1 MLWVSVF
8 CVSVAGSLLPG
19 FATELY
25 VLGIATLIDPVAFAP
40 VILIGAAGQVAGK
53 LLVFG
58 IARAGGYAAGAA
70 GLELNAARA
79 AVARAGRAAPA
90 LVFFSA
96 LASVPPWYL
105 TTIACGVVGSPIV
118 PFAAAGFAGR
128 VLRAGAVVCFARLVL
143 EVAR

>member
-8 CVSVAGSLLPG
+8 CVSLAGSLLPG

-25 VLGIATLIDPVAFAP
+25 VLGIAALVEPAALAL

-53 LLVFG
+53 LLVYG
-58 IARAGGYAAGAA
+58 IARAGGYAAEA
-70 GLELNAARA
+70 GLELSRTRA

-90 LVFFSA
+90 LVFLSA

-105 TTIACGVVGSPIV
+105 TTIACGVVGSGIV